1 MKIKGFSGIIL
12 SLVLNVM
19 IAGCNTT
26 QSANPGPYLPTL
38 IYATSTYAPSETF
51 ATETDSAPATQTA
64 ENAVI
69 VDNTQVP
76 QTENVPFFQPFQEV
90 LQAILVPSS
99 QSIELAPTIQNV
111 PTETSQQ
118 LPAELVEAIES
129 LPTVTPIPTITST
142 PNYVYP
148 DGVVPLQ
155 INSDGSVANV
165 LPTPLT
171 NYAEKPPCDMNPLQY
186 FRDYGSDALYD
197 LADTRDGK
205 ICAYTVV
212 DFCPANLETPYADW
226 KLNKKLQAQL
236 STEGTENDVWIY
248 GYNIIS
254 IAQEAGATLD
264 GVEPDDL
271 IVLPED
277 EIDGLKIMLVS
288 NSCSDPE
295 GRFVLKPTGVYYLLD
310 FLKSKIQ

>member
-1 MKIKGFSGIIL
+1 
-12 SLVLNVM
+12 
-19 IAGCNTT
+19 
-26 QSANPGPYLPTL
+26 
-38 IYATSTYAPSETF
+38 
-51 ATETDSAPATQTA
+51 
-64 ENAVI
+64 VI
-69 VDNTQVP
+69 VDNSAVP
-76 QTENVPFFQPFQEV
+76 QTNNVSFFQPFQEV
-90 LQAILVPSS
+90 LQAFLAPDT
-99 QSIELAPTIQNV
+99 QAFELTPTIQDL
-111 PTETSQQ
+111 PTETPQQ
-118 LPAELVEAIES
+118 LPVELVEAIES
-129 LPTVTPIPTITST
+129 FPTATPASTVTPT
-142 PNYVYP
+142 PDYVYP

-155 INSDGSVANV
+155 INADGSVANV
-165 LPTPLT
+165 LPTQIT
-171 NYAEKPPCDMNPLQY
+171 NFSEKPPCDMNPLQY

-197 LADTRDGK
+197 LADTRDGRV
-205 ICAYTVV
+205 CAYTVV
-212 DFCPANLETPYADW
+212 DFCPNNLETPYADW

-236 STEGTENDVWIY
+236 STEGTENDVWVY

-264 GVEPDDL
+264 GVESTDL